1 MPIGCGAAPSIYN
14 LLRVFDRTRSSMPQP
29 IDSSSYRSPQSQRP
43 AVPLPIEGKPRSHDP
58 YAAFRFGDFSLFT
71 AGNLLSITGRLMLA
85 VAVEWEIYARTH
97 SATALGLVGLVI
109 ATPVVALSLPAG
121 HLADRF
127 SRKRIILVSQ
137 IFSALT
143 SLALALVSWK
153 HLSIPPI
160 AVLREGNRALAGIA
174 TLFERHHPAFHFDD
188 ASIPLIYLL
197 LFIGGVA
204 RTFNWAA
211 RSSFFPTLVSRDAFA
226 NAVTWNNSI
235 FQIGSVV
242 GPAISGLLVAFV
254 GFPFVYLLDALCAF
268 LFFLLVFAIRRSTQK
283 RDQTKESTWK
293 SLIAGVRFVFRRK
306 VILATIT
313 LDLFAVLLG
322 GATALMPIFA
332 DQILHV
338 GPVGLGWMRAAPAI
352 GAFAM
357 ALVVAHLPPMGR
369 AGKTLMWCVTG
380 FGIATILFGLSKIFC
395 LSLGLL
401 FFVGA
406 FDSVSVII
414 RGSIVQLV
422 TPDEMRGRVSSV
434 NNIFIGTS
442 NEFGALESGLTAAL
456 FGPVISVV
464 AGGIGTILV
473 VLGVAWRWP
482 ETRKIGA
489 LDRTLR

>member
-1 MPIGCGAAPSIYN
+1 MPIGCGAARSIYN

-43 AVPLPIEGKPRSHDP
+43 AVPLPVEREPRAHDP
-58 YAAFRFGDFSLFT
+58 YAAFRFADFSLFT

-85 VAVEWEIYARTH
+85 GAVEWEIYGLTH

-109 ATPVVALSLPAG
+109 VVPVVTLSLPAG

-127 SRKRIILVSQ
+127 SRKHIILVSQ
-137 IFSALT
+137 VFSAMT
-143 SLALALVSWK
+143 SAALAVVSWK
-153 HLSIPPI
+153 HHLIPSIPL
-160 AVLREGNRALAGIA
+160 LRGGNHALAGIA
-174 TLFERHHPAFHFDD
+174 AIFERHHPAFHIDD

-197 LFIGGVA
+197 LFIGATA
-204 RTFNWAA
+204 RTFSWAA
-211 RSSFFPTLVSRDAFA
+211 RSSFFPTLVPRDAFA

-242 GPAISGLLVAFV
+242 GPALSGVLVAYI
-254 GFPFVYLLDALCAF
+254 GFPFVYLLDALFAAV
-268 LFFLLVFAIRRSTQK
+268 FFLLILPIRRSKQI
-283 RDQTKESTWK
+283 RAEGESSTWK
-293 SLIAGVRFVFRRK
+293 SLMAGLRFVFRRK

-332 DQILHV
+332 DQVLHV

-352 GAFAM
+352 GAFAI
-357 ALVVAHLPPMGR
+357 ALVVAHLPPMKQAGR
-369 AGKTLMWCVTG
+369 ALFWCVSG
-380 FGIATILFGLSKIFC
+380 FGIATILFGLSKIFW

-401 FFVGA
+401 FLVGA

-442 NEFGALESGLTAAL
+442 RIRRT
-456 FGPVISVV
+456 
-464 AGGIGTILV
+464 GIRI
-473 VLGVAWRWP
+473 
-482 ETRKIGA
+482 
-489 LDRTLR
+489 D

>member
-1 MPIGCGAAPSIYN
+1 
-14 LLRVFDRTRSSMPQP
+14 
-29 IDSSSYRSPQSQRP
+29 
-43 AVPLPIEGKPRSHDP
+43 
-58 YAAFRFGDFSLFT
+58 
-71 AGNLLSITGRLMLA
+71 
-85 VAVEWEIYARTH
+85 
-97 SATALGLVGLVI
+97 
-109 ATPVVALSLPAG
+109 
-121 HLADRF
+121 
-127 SRKRIILVSQ
+127 
-137 IFSALT
+137 
-143 SLALALVSWK
+143 
-153 HLSIPPI
+153 
-160 AVLREGNRALAGIA
+160 
-174 TLFERHHPAFHFDD
+174 
-188 ASIPLIYLL
+188 
-197 LFIGGVA
+197 
-204 RTFNWAA
+204 
-211 RSSFFPTLVSRDAFA
+211 
-226 NAVTWNNSI
+226 
-235 FQIGSVV
+235 
-242 GPAISGLLVAFV
+242 
-254 GFPFVYLLDALCAF
+254 LLDALCAF
-268 LFFLLVFAIRRSTQK
+268 LFFLLVFQIRRSTQK
-283 RDQTKESTWK
+283 REPTEESTWK

-357 ALVVAHLPPMGR
+357 AMVVAHLPPMKQT
-369 AGKTLMWCVTG
+369 GKTLMWCVTG
-380 FGIATILFGLSKIFC
+380 FGIATILFGLSKTFW
-395 LSLGLL
+395 LSLCLL
-401 FFVGA
+401 FLVGA

-456 FGPVISVV
+456 FGPVVSVV

-489 LDRTLR
+489 LDKNLR